1 MTAMT
6 TPTHASP
13 AERDGFWFDAADPSL
28 ALERAGSHVRLAR
41 AEPPWIVVDQSI
53 ASLTLGRHWP
63 GQLWRVRVTQLG
75 DMSGLVAQ
83 PGYWRAAAIELL
95 QPLPLALLFGPHGE
109 GVLDVLARIPDLS
122 REQARALGEHLPDD
136 GWDRYGRA
144 WARWSSEEEGGA
156 TAPSGAVAEAS
167 PPSEWYGVL
176 AASRRRGGAHSPVH
190 AGFMQVH
197 KLLRQRAEAVDGEA
211 AFIREVDE
219 DGEVDESLAPPWDG
233 ASDALLFAAMARGA
247 PQYLSADDVEVLAR
261 PWRGVFGEP
270 G

>member
-1 MTAMT
+1 
-6 TPTHASP
+6 
-13 AERDGFWFDAADPSL
+13 
-28 ALERAGSHVRLAR
+28 LAR

-53 ASLTLGRHWP
+53 ASLTLGRQWP

-156 TAPSGAVAEAS
+156 TAPSGVVAEAS
-167 PPSEWYGVL
+167 PPS
-176 AASRRRGGAHSPVH
+176 
-190 AGFMQVH
+190 
-197 KLLRQRAEAVDGEA
+197 
-211 AFIREVDE
+211 
-219 DGEVDESLAPPWDG
+219 
-233 ASDALLFAAMARGA
+233 
-247 PQYLSADDVEVLAR
+247 
-261 PWRGVFGEP
+261 
-270 G
+270 

>member
-167 PPSEWYGVL
+167 PPSEWYGVDRK
-176 AASRRRGGAHSPVH
+176 SV
-190 AGFMQVH
+190 V
-197 KLLRQRAEAVDGEA
+197 
-211 AFIREVDE
+211 
-219 DGEVDESLAPPWDG
+219 
-233 ASDALLFAAMARGA
+233 
-247 PQYLSADDVEVLAR
+247 
-261 PWRGVFGEP
+261 
-270 G
+270 